1 MERRGDSKT
10 NLSSAVEDD
19 TVVFLVDAT
28 RSLPRIGWFP
38 SANFPDS
45 CRSPFL
51 LRDAFS
57 AFVSGSRG
65 SAGFLSQIEIPSQ
78 GIDVLLRHP
87 LRILSSRDRVEDP
100 EDLVLSEAELLVL
113 KIDPPGDI
121 HDGIRIGVRLSFLRL
136 AFR

>member
-1 MERRGDSKT
+1 MEQRGDSKT
-10 NLSSAVEDD
+10 NLPSAVEDD
-19 TVVFLVDAT
+19 AVVFLRCDVDAT
-28 RSLPRIGWFP
+28 RSLPRTGWF
-38 SANFPDS
+38 SSTDFPD
-45 CRSPFL
+45 SPFL

-57 AFVSGSRG
+57 AFVPRNCG

-100 EDLVLSEAELLVL
+100 EDLVLAEAELLVL

-136 AFR
+136 AFD